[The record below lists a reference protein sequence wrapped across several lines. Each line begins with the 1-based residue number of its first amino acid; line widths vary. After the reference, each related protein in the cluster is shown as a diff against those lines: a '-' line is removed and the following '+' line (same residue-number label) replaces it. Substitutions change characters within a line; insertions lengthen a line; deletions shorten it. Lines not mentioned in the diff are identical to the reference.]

1 MAFWEGRPEIG
12 RLGTSSSALT
22 FQESFKMN
30 AMKTNLARIPVQQS
44 FCSCCAHKIREALS
58 AIEDISNV
66 CLYPNDALVVF
77 NFVRANEISKA
88 LNVLTDLGY
97 PEEGEI
103 VDRNGKI
110 PNCGCRKVY
119 IAQDNGRSSE
129 DKPGKMTRPIAQ
141 KFPFKPQNSLSPT
154 LILP

>member
-1 MAFWEGRPEIG
+1 
-12 RLGTSSSALT
+12 
-22 FQESFKMN
+22 
-30 AMKTNLARIPVQQS
+30 MKTNQARIPVQQS
-44 FCSCCAHKIREALS
+44 FCSCCAHKIKDALS

-88 LNVLTDLGY
+88 LNVLTDLGH

-103 VDRNGKI
+103 VNHNSTI
-110 PNCGCRKVY
+110 PDCGCRKVF
-119 IAQDNGRSSE
+119 IAQDNGRSIE
-129 DKPGKMTRPIAQ
+129 DKPGKMAQSIAQ

-154 LILP
+154 LIRT

>member
-1 MAFWEGRPEIG
+1 MVFWEGQPEIG
-12 RLGTSSSALT
+12 QQGTSSLALT
-22 FQESFKMN
+22 FQEFFKMN
-30 AMKTNLARIPVQQS
+30 TTKTNLARIPVQQS
-44 FCSCCAHKIREALS
+44 FCSCCAHKIKDALS

-88 LNVLTDLGY
+88 LNVLTDLGH

-103 VDRNGKI
+103 VDHNNTT
-110 PNCGCRKVY
+110 PDCGCRKVF
-119 IAQDNGRSSE
+119 IAQDNGRSIE
-129 DKPGKMTRPIAQ
+129 DKPGKMARSIAQ

-154 LILP
+154 LIRT